1 MGNIIA
7 NIFKTNE
14 IKISMVGLD
23 GAGKTTVLSR
33 LKIGEMT
40 TAIPIIGFPIQTL
53 KYKNFDL
60 TVWDI
65 GGSDKFRSLWTH
77 YFQNSQGLI
86 FVIDSNDRDYID
98 EARDEL
104 QRLLAYDELRNVVLL
119 IFANKQVC
127 SF

>member
-1 MGNIIA
+1 MGNIITSL
-7 NIFKTNE
+7 FKRNE

-23 GAGKTTVLSR
+23 GAGKTTILSR
-33 LKIGEMT
+33 LKIGEIIT
-40 TAIPIIGFPIQTL
+40 TIPMIGFPIQTF
-53 KYKNFDL
+53 KYKNIDL

-77 YFQNSQGLI
+77 YFHNSQGLI

-98 EARDEL
+98 EARNEL